1 MICYG
6 KNKKLCRLNKK
17 GFTLIE
23 TLVGSM
29 VFALVAL
36 SAYQAFGGLMDGVS
50 VSRAKIAATSLVNE
64 QLEIIRNLAYDD
76 VGIESGLPVGTIER
90 TQTLL
95 RDNYSFTVTT
105 TIRNIDDTFD
115 GTIGGNPS
123 DTSPAD
129 YKSVDLDI
137 TCSNCKRFNPLKFTT
152 LVAPYALETASTNGA
167 LFMQV
172 IDAQGVPI
180 QGVSVHL
187 VNTQTNPDIII
198 DETTDNGGWIKIVDA
213 PPGVNA
219 YNITATKTG
228 FTTDQTSPPGGAG
241 GADPI
246 NPDATVVIQQVTQT
260 SFSIDEESTL
270 DVSSVDATCASL
282 PDIGFSLT
290 GTKLIGLP
298 DILKYN
304 TQNFTTDVSGNYT
317 VNNLEWD
324 TYGFLVTSALY
335 DLTGASLLPT
345 FTINPAENKTLAM
358 VVVPHLEKA
367 LLVSVQDANGVALDG
382 ATVQLQKDI
391 FNETKT
397 TNSGPCPTPGQ
408 VFWNGLADGT
418 YTLTVSKA
426 GYQTDI
432 SSFPLSSWQNQNV
445 ILNP

>member
-1 MICYG
+1 MVSLHE
-6 KNKKLCRLNKK
+6 NKKFYHSRKE

-23 TLVGSM
+23 TLVGSV

-36 SAYQAFGGLMDGVS
+36 SAYQAFSGLMDGVS

-64 QLEIIRNLAYDD
+64 QLEIIRNLAYDN
-76 VGIESGLPVGTIER
+76 VGIESGLPAGTIER

-105 TIRNIDDTFD
+105 TIRNIDDPFD

-137 TCSNCKRFNPLKFTT
+137 TCSNCKRFNPIKFTT

-180 QGVSVHL
+180 QGASVHL

-219 YNITATKTG
+219 YNIIATKSG
-228 FTTDQTSPPGGAG
+228 YTTDQTYPPGGVA

-260 SFSIDEESTL
+260 SFSIDRISTL
-270 DVSSVDATCASL
+270 AVSSVDAACAAL
-282 PDIGFSLT
+282 P
-290 GTKLIGLP
+290 
-298 DILKYN
+298 N
-304 TQNFTTDVSGNYT
+304 
-317 VNNLEWD
+317 
-324 TYGFLVTSALY
+324 
-335 DLTGASLLPT
+335 
-345 FTINPAENKTLAM
+345 
-358 VVVPHLEKA
+358 
-367 LLVSVQDANGVALDG
+367 
-382 ATVQLQKDI
+382 
-391 FNETKT
+391 
-397 TNSGPCPTPGQ
+397 
-408 VFWNGLADGT
+408 
-418 YTLTVSKA
+418 
-426 GYQTDI
+426 
-432 SSFPLSSWQNQNV
+432 
-445 ILNP
+445 